1 MSKRNGII
9 GAGNWI
15 LDKVNVIDRWPGVG
29 NLCNILDIIPAP
41 GGGPANVLFDIA
53 AMKTDIPLY
62 AAGLL
67 GNDADGDYLAN
78 TIKEHGVDD
87 RYMKRVAGHTSIT
100 EVMSGEG
107 KRTFFHCRGVNA
119 QLGFEELKDIDV
131 PAKMFYL
138 AYLLLLDKMDSPDP
152 EYGTVAVKV
161 LTHMRNKGYKTVVD
175 FVSEAPEK
183 FRKIVLPALPVIDI
197 LIVNEVE
204 TTSCSN
210 IELRK
215 EDGTLNYVNLPAA
228 VDFLFAAGVHET
240 VVIHFP
246 EGAAGRTKDGKFI
259 YTPSCDKTK
268 EEFVG
273 SNGAGD
279 AFCAGV
285 MYGLHEDYSLED
297 AMRLG
302 SACSNFNLRSA
313 TASGGAVSLEK
324 MQAFLQNC
332 KYSPM
337 PEVEFK

>member
-1 MSKRNGII
+1 
-9 GAGNWI
+9 

-53 AMKTDIPLY
+53 AMETNIPLY

-67 GNDADGDYLAN
+67 GNDGAGDYLAN
-78 TIKEHGVDD
+78 VIKEHGVDD
-87 RYMKRVAGHTSIT
+87 RYMKRVDGHTSVT

-204 TTSCSN
+204 TTNCSG
-210 IELRK
+210 IQLRK
-215 EDGTLNYVNLPAA
+215 DDGSLDYANLPAA
-228 VDFLFAAGVHET
+228 VDFLFSAGVHET

-259 YTPSCDKTK
+259 YTPSCDITK

-285 MYGLHEDYSLED
+285 AIGLTYDKTLAEAVEIGTTL
-297 AMRLG
+297 A
-302 SACSNFNLRSA
+302 
-313 TASGGAVSLEK
+313 ASVIVSSENVCPRF
-324 MQAFLQNC
+324 Q
-332 KYSPM
+332 PG
-337 PEVEFK
+337 EFGIDV